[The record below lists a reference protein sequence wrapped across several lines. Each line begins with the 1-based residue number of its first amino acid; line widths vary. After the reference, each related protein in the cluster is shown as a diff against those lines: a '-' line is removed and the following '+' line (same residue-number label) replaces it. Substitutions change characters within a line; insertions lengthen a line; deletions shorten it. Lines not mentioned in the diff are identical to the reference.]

1 MKAEFFFRSISVD
14 AIGQDYIKASAV
26 LSADQARKAVV
37 SILSQISQEQAY
49 ELIRV
54 EFPELL
60 EADE

>member
-1 MKAEFFFRSISVD
+1 VKAEFFFRSVSVD
-14 AIGQDYIKASAV
+14 AIGQDYIKASAS
-26 LSADQARKAVV
+26 LTTDQARKAVV
-37 SILSQISQEQAY
+37 GLLGQMSQEQAY